1 LAEVNGRLVE
11 YGEMGVAQAY
21 TFDPSITEKHPAIMK
36 TLITTAFLLV
46 ALLVTSYAQKNDQ
59 PVEVLMIG
67 TSHSYGKKPVE
78 KFDSVINK
86 AYAFRPDAV
95 FGEWLSSDDYDAIPD
110 YWNKATIEKRL
121 AYLKSRPYE
130 DTKNADK
137 LIRESYKL
145 LRTHPNFHQ
154 VRMKLARALYLKH
167 DFGNAAYQLY
177 RLDRARPAFGDEEKT
192 AYLTILG
199 APDSLYRNRTNE
211 YHNILFPLI
220 DKLGQ
225 DKILPMDSQR
235 HDKNWGAA
243 WGKAD
248 SLFSKWEKGLDSN
261 SVDGKRYSTMMKRIS
276 ELERAGDKAEKEG
289 WATMASNTPES
300 DEYLNIVNFYGA
312 RRLFGAAG
320 FPEASVTEMLRQW
333 QFRNDDM
340 AHNIVNRA
348 RAAGAKR
355 VVVGVGANHRKI
367 MVDILRTIPGVT
379 VYEFNS
385 YDGK

>member
-1 LAEVNGRLVE
+1 
-11 YGEMGVAQAY
+11 
-21 TFDPSITEKHPAIMK
+21 MK
-36 TLITTAFLLV
+36 TLITTALFLLSFFT
-46 ALLVTSYAQKNDQ
+46 ATYAQKSDQ

-95 FGEWLSSDDYDAIPD
+95 FGEWLSGDDYDAIPD
-110 YWNKATIEKRL
+110 YWNKATVEKRL

-130 DTKNADK
+130 DTKNADR
-137 LIRESYKL
+137 LIRQSYKL
-145 LRTHPNFHQ
+145 LREHPNFHQ
-154 VRMKLARALYLKH
+154 VRMKLARTLYLKR

-177 RLDRARPAFGDEEKT
+177 RLDRARPAFGDEEKA

-199 APDSLYRNRTNE
+199 VPDSLYRNRTNE

-235 HDKNWGAA
+235 HDKDWSAA

-248 SLFSKWEKGLDSN
+248 SLVHDWEKGLDSS
-261 SVDGKRYSTMMKRIS
+261 SVAGKRYIAMMKRIN
-276 ELERAGDKAEKEG
+276 ELERAGAKAEKEG
-289 WATMASNTPES
+289 WATIADNTPES

-312 RRLFGAAG
+312 RRMFGAAG
-320 FPEASVTEMLRQW
+320 FPEAALNEMLRQW

-340 AHNIVNRA
+340 AHNVVNRA

>member
-1 LAEVNGRLVE
+1 VNSRLVE
-11 YGEMGVAQAY
+11 YGEIGVSRGY
-21 TFDPSITEKHPAIMK
+21 TFDPSITEKHATIMK
-36 TLITTAFLLV
+36 MLITTTLL
-46 ALLVTSYAQKNDQ
+46 LLSLLATSYAQKSNK

-67 TSHSYGKKPVE
+67 TSHGYGKKPVE

-95 FGEWLSSDDYDAIPD
+95 FGEWLSGDDYDAIPD

-121 AYLKSRPYE
+121 AYLKSRPYV
-130 DTKNADK
+130 DATDADK
-137 LIRESYKL
+137 QIRESYKL
-145 LRTHPNFHQ
+145 LRKHPNFHQ
-154 VRMKLARALYLKH
+154 VRMRLARALYLKR

-177 RLDRARPAFGDEEKT
+177 RLDRARPAFGDEERAT
-192 AYLTILG
+192 YLTILG
-199 APDSLYRNRTNE
+199 VPDSLYRNRTNE

-235 HDKNWGAA
+235 HDKNWSEA
-243 WGKAD
+243 WGKVD
-248 SLFSKWEKGLDSN
+248 SLVRIWEKGLDST
-261 SVDGKRYSTMMKRIS
+261 SVDGKRYRALQKRTS
-276 ELERAGDKAEKEG
+276 ELEAAGSKAAQAGMATIAFNSSEG
-289 WATMASNTPES
+289 

-312 RRLFGAAG
+312 RRMFGAAG
-320 FPEASVTEMLRQW
+320 FPEAALNEMLRQW

-340 AHNIVNRA
+340 AHNVVNRA

-379 VYEFNS
+379 VYEFNA
-385 YDGK
+385 YDGR